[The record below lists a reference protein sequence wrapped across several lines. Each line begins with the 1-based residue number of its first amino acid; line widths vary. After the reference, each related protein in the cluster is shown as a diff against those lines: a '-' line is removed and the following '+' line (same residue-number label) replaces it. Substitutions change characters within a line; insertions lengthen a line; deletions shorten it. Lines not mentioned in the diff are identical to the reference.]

1 MACGGAGGLQP
12 NWHGDAS
19 TIKFV
24 TTVQYLGLHNKFL
37 NHFVSF
43 FFYCCPDV
51 GGKEADL
58 KCRSESI
65 QVQLDTWSSCV
76 SLLCLYQVAVFSMT
90 KVWIQRHKTDD
101 FAHARE
107 IRL

>member
-1 MACGGAGGLQP
+1 MACGGAGGLEP
-12 NWHGDAS
+12 NWHGDTS

-24 TTVQYLGLHNKFL
+24 TTVQYSGLHNKSL

-43 FFYCCPDV
+43 FDCCADV
-51 GGKEADL
+51 RGKEADL

-65 QVQLDTWSSCV
+65 QVQLDTWSNCV
-76 SLLCLYQVAVFSMT
+76 SILCLYKVAVFPMT
-90 KVWIQRHKTDD
+90 KVWIEFHKTDD

-107 IRL
+107 ISL